1 MWQTLMN
8 DFRGL
13 HEKKNCAFPLTLLRM
28 GEGGG
33 RQKGPLTSFS
43 PVTSTNVG
51 VSPKNCL
58 TFSYNP
64 FATLV

>member
-1 MWQTLMN
+1 MQCN
-8 DFRGL
+8 
-13 HEKKNCAFPLTLLRM
+13 EKFEEWKLIASHYINPIQDG
-28 GEGGG
+28 GEAK
-33 RQKGPLTSFS
+33 RLPPPPTSFS

-51 VSPKNCL
+51 ISPKVFL